1 MWRKAKLQEL
11 EALETEDD
19 EDEIVMMVDEYIR
32 NKLDEERLH
41 QIKRLIFDIN
51 RISTGEDKLE
61 VGEFLENLK
70 ELIRLVRN
78 KSGQISKFA

>member
-1 MWRKAKLQEL
+1 
-11 EALETEDD
+11 
-19 EDEIVMMVDEYIR
+19 MMVDEYIR